1 MLIFVLSTRVVKEIM
16 ASSDRKGSKP
26 SKKLVDK
33 YILEIRDEET
43 FEKKISYRLSRL
55 NVITVLGLAFL
66 VTVALVVGLIAYTPL
81 REYIPGYSD
90 VELARNLVRATYVAD
105 SLAQD
110 SRTRGAYI
118 DNIKNILDDR
128 ADVGLSHEPGVN
140 EVNTT
145 SLAQEK
151 AASDKYQNIELHR
164 SMEDSLLR
172 VQMESED
179 SYNLNFVKS
188 RSADDRVVNVGSLLF
203 FTPLKGIVTDTFNW
217 NKRHFGVDVV
227 AAANEAVKSVLDGTV
242 ILSTWTSET
251 GYVIGIQHENNIV
264 SFYKHNS
271 VILKKEGSKVRAGE
285 VVGIVG
291 DSGELSTGPH
301 LHFELWIHGVP
312 VNPEKYLVL

>member
-1 MLIFVLSTRVVKEIM
+1 M

-55 NVITVLGLAFL
+55 NVITVLGLTIL
-66 VTVALVVGLIAYTPL
+66 VMVVLVVGLIAYTPL

-90 VELARNLVRATYVAD
+90 VELARNLVRATFVAD
-105 SLAQD
+105 SLSKD
-110 SRTRGAYI
+110 SRTKGAYI
-118 DNIKNILDDR
+118 DNLKSILDDR
-128 ADVGLSHEPGVN
+128 VGVSLSQEAGVN
-140 EVNTT
+140 EVN
-145 SLAQEK
+145 SVALAQEQ
-151 AASDKYQNIELHR
+151 AASEKYQNIKLRR
-164 SMEDSLLR
+164 SREDSLLR
-172 VQMESED
+172 DQMESED

-188 RSADDRVVNVGSLLF
+188 GHSDSRAANIGSLLF

-217 NKRHFGVDVV
+217 NKRHFGVDIV
-227 AAANEAVKSVLDGTV
+227 AAADEAVKAVLDGTV
-242 ILSTWTSET
+242 ILSTWSSET
-251 GYVIGIQHENNIV
+251 GYVIGIQHANNIV

-285 VVGIVG
+285 VVSIVG

-301 LHFELWIHGVP
+301 LHFELWINGIP
-312 VNPEKYLVL
+312 NDPEKYLVL

>member
-1 MLIFVLSTRVVKEIM
+1 M

-55 NVITVLGLAFL
+55 NVITALGLTFL
-66 VTVALVVGLIAYTPL
+66 VIVVLVVALIAYTPL

-90 VELARNLVRATYVAD
+90 VNLARNLVRATFVAD

-110 SRTRGAYI
+110 SRTKGAYI
-118 DNIKNILDDR
+118 DNLKSILEDR
-128 ADVGLSHEPGVN
+128 VDVKLDQEPGVD
-140 EVNTT
+140 EVNST
-145 SLAQEK
+145 SLAQEQ
-151 AASDKYQNIELHR
+151 AASEKYQNIKLRR
-164 SMEDSLLR
+164 SREDSLLR

-188 RSADDRVVNVGSLLF
+188 DKSGGGVVNFGSLLF
-203 FTPLKGIVTDTFNW
+203 FTPLKGIVTDTFSW
-217 NKRHFGVDVV
+217 NKRHFGVDIV

-301 LHFELWIHGVP
+301 LHFELWINGIP
-312 VNPEKYLVL
+312 IDPEKYMVL

>member
-1 MLIFVLSTRVVKEIM
+1 M
-16 ASSDRKGSKP
+16 ASADRKGSKP

-55 NVITVLGLAFL
+55 NVITVLGLTFL
-66 VTVALVVGLIAYTPL
+66 VIVVLVVALIAYTPL

-90 VELARNLVRATYVAD
+90 VNLSRNLVRATFVAD

-110 SRTRGAYI
+110 SRTKGAYI
-118 DNIKNILDDR
+118 DNLRSILEDR
-128 ADVGLSHEPGVN
+128 VDVKRDRNPGID
-140 EVNTT
+140 EVNST
-145 SLAQEK
+145 SLAQEQ
-151 AASDKYQNIELHR
+151 AASEKYQNIKLRR
-164 SMEDSLLR
+164 SREDSLLR

-188 RSADDRVVNVGSLLF
+188 GKSGSSVVNLGSLLF

-217 NKRHFGVDVV
+217 NKRHFGVDIV

-301 LHFELWIHGVP
+301 LHFELWINGVP
-312 VNPEKYLVL
+312 IDPEKYMVL

>member
-1 MLIFVLSTRVVKEIM
+1 M

-43 FEKKISYRLSRL
+43 VEKKISYRLSRL

-66 VTVALVVGLIAYTPL
+66 VIVALVVGLIAYTPL

-90 VELARNLVRATYVAD
+90 VELARNLVRATFVAD

-118 DNIKNILDDR
+118 ENLKSILDDR
-128 ADVGLSHEPGVN
+128 VDVGLSDESGVN
-140 EVNTT
+140 EMNTT
-145 SLAQEK
+145 SLAQEQ
-151 AASDKYQNIELHR
+151 AALDKYQNIKLRR
-164 SMEDSLLR
+164 SREDSLLR
-172 VQMESED
+172 IQMESED

-188 RSADDRVVNVGSLLF
+188 GTSDAMVVNVGSLLF

-251 GYVIGIQHENNIV
+251 GYVIGIQHETNIV

-301 LHFELWIHGVP
+301 LHFELWINGVP
-312 VNPEKYLVL
+312 IDPEKYLVF